1 MSVSCWRGRES
12 ECSGQALVL
21 TLILHGELLQAVL
34 FTLERLL
41 FVLRR
46 KRSRIT
52 GDAGKI
58 SPLGWLS
65 VLVERPRHSRAQ
77 EQQTRGQNIP

>member
-1 MSVSCWRGRES
+1 MRVNV
-12 ECSGQALVL
+12 LL

-34 FTLERLL
+34 FALEGLL
-41 FVLRR
+41 FVLRG
-46 KRSRIT
+46 KRSRVT
-52 GDAGKI
+52 GAAGKI